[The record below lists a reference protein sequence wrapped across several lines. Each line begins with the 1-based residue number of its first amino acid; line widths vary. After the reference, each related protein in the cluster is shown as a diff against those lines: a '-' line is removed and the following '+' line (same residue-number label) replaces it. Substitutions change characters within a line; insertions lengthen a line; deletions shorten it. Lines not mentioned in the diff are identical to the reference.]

1 MSLLAIDVGA
11 GTQDILLYDEEVP
24 LEGSTK
30 MVLPSQTV
38 LVGDRINRARMK
50 GRDIYLTG
58 PTMGGGACTA
68 AVRWHLAAGLKVFA
82 TARAA
87 ATINDNLERVA
98 ALGIA
103 IQEEVPDNVDIIE
116 TGDIDLPALLRA
128 FSIFDIDLPKDLAV
142 AVQDH
147 GFSPER
153 SNRLVRFEHLA
164 KAIRS
169 GGSLMTFAFHEPPEN
184 MTRMKAVRDVLVGAG
199 CRPLLMDTGPA
210 AIFGAAQ
217 DLPDDRPTI
226 IINFGNGH
234 TMAAVLASGRITG
247 IFEHHT
253 GELSSEK
260 LRGFVN
266 RLGDGTIKN
275 SEVFEDGGH
284 GAYIDSI
291 PGKIERII
299 VTGPRR
305 QTFLASDA
313 IKGAVAASPGGD
325 MMITGCIGLVEA
337 WKRREELWR

>member
-11 GTQDILLYDEEVP
+11 GTQDILLYDEDVP

-38 LVGDRINRARMK
+38 LVGDRINRARMR
-50 GRDIYLTG
+50 GWDIFLTG
-58 PTMGGGACTA
+58 PTMGGGASTA

-82 TARAA
+82 TAKAA

-103 IQEEVPDNVDIIE
+103 IQEEAPENVEVIE
-116 TGDIDLPALLRA
+116 TGDIDLPALRQA
-128 FSIFDIDLPKDLAV
+128 FSIFDIDLPKDLGV

-147 GFSPER
+147 GFSPDR

-164 KAIRS
+164 RAIRS
-169 GGSLMTFAFHEPPEN
+169 GGRLKDFSFREPPES
-184 MTRMKAVRDVLVGAG
+184 MTRMRAVRDVLADAG

-210 AIFGAAQ
+210 AIFGVAA
-217 DLPDDRPTI
+217 DLTDDRPVI

-234 TMAAVLASGRITG
+234 TVAAVLDSGRITG

-253 GELSSEK
+253 GELSSKK
-260 LRGFVN
+260 LRGFVSQ
-266 RLGDGTIKN
+266 LADGTIKN

-284 GAYIDSI
+284 GAYIDSV
-291 PGKIERII
+291 PGEIERII

-305 QTFLASDA
+305 QMFLGSGA

-325 MMITGCIGLVEA
+325 MMITGCIGIVEA

>member
-38 LVGDRINRARMK
+38 LVGDRINRSRMR
-50 GRDIYLTG
+50 GRDIFLTG

-68 AVRWHLAAGLKVFA
+68 AIRWHLAAGLKVFA
-82 TARAA
+82 TASAA
-87 ATINDNLERVA
+87 ATVNDNLERVA

-103 IQEEVPDNVDIIE
+103 IQDDAPDNVDVIE
-116 TGDIDLPALLRA
+116 TGDIDLTALRQA
-128 FSIFDIDLPKDLAV
+128 FSIFDIDLPKDMGV

-147 GFSPER
+147 GFSPDR
-153 SNRLVRFEHLA
+153 SNRIVRFEHIA
-164 KAIRS
+164 KAIQS
-169 GGSLMTFAFHEPPEN
+169 GGSIKDFAFREPPEN
-184 MTRMKAVRDVLVGAG
+184 MTRMRAVRDALSNAG
-199 CRPLLMDTGPA
+199 CRPILMDTGA
-210 AIFGAAQ
+210 AAVFGVAS
-217 DLPDDRPTI
+217 DLTDDRPAI

-234 TMAAVLASGRITG
+234 TIAAVLASGRITG

-253 GELSSEK
+253 EELSNEK
-260 LRGFVN
+260 LQEFIN
-266 RLGDGTIKN
+266 RLSDGTIKN

-284 GAYIDSI
+284 GAYIDSV

-305 QTFLASDA
+305 QPFLANGA

-325 MMITGCIGLVEA
+325 MMITGCIGIVEA